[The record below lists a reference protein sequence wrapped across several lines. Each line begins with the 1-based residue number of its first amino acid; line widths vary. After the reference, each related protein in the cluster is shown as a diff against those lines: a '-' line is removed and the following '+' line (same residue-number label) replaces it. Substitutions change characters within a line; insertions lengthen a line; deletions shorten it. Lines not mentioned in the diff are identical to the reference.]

1 MSELRFISKKYNV
14 PYYYDPVSN
23 KTSWFSFGFDINKQS

>member
-1 MSELRFISKKYNV
+1 MTELIFKSTRYNI

-23 KTSWFSFGFDINKQS
+23 KTSWYPMDDNQHL